1 MADDKQNQNQWDRL
15 PGYLKDFFSGTADI
29 VVFTGKFF
37 REVFRPPYEHREL
50 IRQSYKLGYKS
61 LLLVGISGF
70 IIGLVM
76 TVQSRPTM
84 KEFGAESWI
93 PAMVSIS
100 LFREIGPVLTG
111 LICAG
116 KVGSGIG
123 AELGSMKVTEQID
136 AMAVSGAKPMK
147 FLVVTRVLAITL
159 MLPILV
165 FYTNAIALFGSFVGM
180 NTGGGSMNLTLF
192 LSNALDPVAFEDVFP
207 ATIKSVFFG
216 FAIGIVSCY
225 KGYYSRGGTVGV
237 GNAANSSVVISSLL
251 IFIIDLMA
259 VQITQ
264 LFY

>member
-1 MADDKQNQNQWDRL
+1 MIDDKQNQSMWERL
-15 PGYLKDFFSGTADI
+15 PANLRDFFSGTAEI
-29 VVFTGKFF
+29 TIFTGNFF
-37 REVFRPPYEHREL
+37 KEIFRSPFEFNEL
-50 IRQSYKLGYKS
+50 VKQSYKLGYRS

-147 FLVVTRVLAITL
+147 YLVVTRVLAITF

-165 FYTNAIALFGSFVGM
+165 FYANAIALAGSFVGM
-180 NTGGGSMNLTLF
+180 NTGGSSMNLTLF
-192 LSNALDPVAFEDVFP
+192 VNNALDPVAFADIFP
-207 ATIKSVFFG
+207 ATIKSFFFG

-225 KGYYSRGGTVGV
+225 KGYNSKGGTVGV

>member
-1 MADDKQNQNQWDRL
+1 MVDEEQKQDKWERF
-15 PGYLKDFFSGTADI
+15 PGYLKDFFLETADI
-29 VVFTGKFF
+29 AVFTVYFFKEAIRPPHEF
-37 REVFRPPYEHREL
+37 REL
-50 IRQSYKLGYKS
+50 LNQAYKLGYRS

-84 KEFGAESWI
+84 KEFGAEAWI

-100 LFREIGPVLTG
+100 LIREIGPVLTG

-165 FYTNAIALFGSFVGM
+165 FYTNAIALAGSYVGM

-192 LSNALDPVAFEDVFP
+192 LNNALEPVAFIDLVP

-225 KGYYSRGGTVGV
+225 KGYNSQGGTVGV
-237 GNAANSSVVISSLL
+237 GHAANSSVVVSSLL